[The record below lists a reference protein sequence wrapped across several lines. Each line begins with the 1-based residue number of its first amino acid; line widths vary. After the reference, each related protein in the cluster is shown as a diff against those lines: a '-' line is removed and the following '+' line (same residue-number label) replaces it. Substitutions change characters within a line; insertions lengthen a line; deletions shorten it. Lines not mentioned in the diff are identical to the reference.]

1 VGRHTGAEPETV
13 TRVAVT
19 DSHALIWYAM
29 GPGRR
34 LGRAARALFAR
45 AERGQATIYVPT
57 LVLVEIAEA
66 IRRGALRFDLSTA
79 ASAKVDGGFS
89 RWARALLASGSF
101 TAADLTADVVVE
113 ADALYAIRERGD
125 RLIAAT
131 AVHLDCPLITRDPA
145 LARVPSLATVW

>member
-1 VGRHTGAEPETV
+1 V
-13 TRVAVT
+13 TNLAVT

-45 AERGQATIYVPT
+45 AERGEATIYVPT
-57 LVLVEIAEA
+57 LVLVDVAEA
-66 IRRGALRFDLSTA
+66 IRRGALRCE
-79 ASAKVDGGFS
+79 GGFS
-89 RWARALLASGSF
+89 RWARALLSSGRF
-101 TAADLTADVVVE
+101 VAADLSADVVLE
-113 ADALYAIRERGD
+113 AEGLYAIRERGD

>member
-1 VGRHTGAEPETV
+1 MTI
-13 TRVAVT
+13 AVT

-45 AERGQATIYVPT
+45 AERGEATIYVPT
-57 LVLVEIAEA
+57 LVLVEVAEA
-66 IRRGALRFDLSTA
+66 IRRGALRY
-79 ASAKVDGGFS
+79 DGGFS
-89 RWARALLASGSF
+89 RWARALLSAGRF
-101 TAADLTADVVVE
+101 VAADLSAGVVLE
-113 ADALYAIRERGD
+113 AEGLYTIRERGD